1 MGFEDNQRGSVM
13 LGAALTPVLWAI
25 VGWGHIAFNMI
36 TGSAI
41 EWYEWMTVAAY
52 TIGSSIYVLS
62 QFRQD

>member
-1 MGFEDNQRGSVM
+1 M
-13 LGAALTPVLWAI
+13 LGAALTPILWAI

-36 TGSAI
+36 RGSAI
-41 EWYEWMTVAAY
+41 EWYEWTIVAVY